1 MNDQYLNT
9 VRLMLAIAPDVF
21 DTPCFAMK
29 GGTAINMFVQD
40 LPRLSVDID
49 VVLRQHGPDRREALA
64 IINDELARV
73 KIAIGRQ
80 GHTATVAGA
89 SGRHQGDDVKLTVS
103 SADAQVKVE
112 VNYVFRGTLTPIV
125 MRSVVPRAQAMFR
138 VDFEV
143 PTLSDAELY
152 GSKLVAA
159 LDRQHPRDL
168 FDVQHMYDTY
178 GMRED
183 FVSAFI
189 GYLAG
194 HNRPVHEVLFAK
206 PRSLEHEYEA
216 GFVGMTV
223 DRASLDVLEA
233 VQTQLHHD
241 LPRALTPQHRE
252 FLVSLVRLAPD
263 WSLMPYEHLS
273 ELPAIRWKIE
283 NLRKLKARDLTR
295 FSQQAA
301 LLKAGFDALDRT

>member
-21 DTPCFAMK
+21 DTPHFAMK

-49 VVLRQHGPDRREALA
+49 VVMRAHGPDRREALSIIDAELTRAKEA
-64 IINDELARV
+64 IE
-73 KIAIGRQ
+73 RQ
-80 GHTATVAGA
+80 GYTVTVAAA
-89 SGRHQGDDVKLTVS
+89 SGRHQGDDVKLTAS

-112 VNYVFRGTLTPIV
+112 VNYVFRGTLMPTV
-125 MRSVVPRAQAMFR
+125 MRSVVPRAQNMFR
-138 VDFEV
+138 VDYEV
-143 PTLSDAELY
+143 PTLDDAELY

-159 LDRQHPRDL
+159 LDRQHPRDI

-178 GMRED
+178 GLRED
-183 FVSAFI
+183 FVSAFV

-206 PRSLEHEYEA
+206 PRSLEHEYEG

-223 DRASLDVLEA
+223 DPVDLHVLET
-233 VQTQLHHD
+233 VQTRLHQD
-241 LPRALTPQHRE
+241 LPRALTEQHRE
-252 FLVSLVRLAPD
+252 FLMSLVRLAPD
-263 WSLMPYEHLS
+263 WSLMPYEHLHA
-273 ELPAIRWKIE
+273 LPAVRWKLE
-283 NLRKLKARDLTR
+283 NLGKLKARDAAR
-295 FSQQAA
+295 FAQQAA
-301 LLKAGFDALDRT
+301 LLQDGFDALDHS

>member
-9 VRLMLAIAPDVF
+9 VRLMLAITPDVF
-21 DTPCFAMK
+21 DTPHFAMK

-49 VVLRQHGPDRREALA
+49 VVMCEHGPDRREALA
-64 IINDELARV
+64 IINDELARA
-73 KIAIGRQ
+73 KTAIERQ
-80 GHTATVAGA
+80 GHTVTVAGA

-112 VNYVFRGTLTPIV
+112 VNYVFRGTLTPTV
-125 MRSVVPRAQAMFR
+125 TRSVVPRAQNLFR

-159 LDRQHPRDL
+159 LDRQHPRDI

-178 GMRED
+178 GLRED
-183 FVSAFI
+183 FVSAFV
-189 GYLAG
+189 GYLVG

-206 PRSLEHEYEA
+206 PRSLEDEYEA

-223 DRASLDVLEA
+223 DSVSLEVLKA
-233 VQTQLHHD
+233 VQTRLHHD
-241 LPRALTPQHRE
+241 LPRALTTQHRE

-263 WSLMPYEHLS
+263 WSLMPYDHLR
-273 ELPAIRWKIE
+273 ELPAIRWKME
-283 NLRKLKARDLTR
+283 NLAKLKSRDAAR
-295 FSQQAA
+295 FAQQAVLLEQGFKA
-301 LLKAGFDALDRT
+301 LRLS

>member
-9 VRLMLAIAPDVF
+9 VRLMLAITPDVF
-21 DTPCFAMK
+21 DTPYFAMK

-49 VVLRQHGPDRREALA
+49 VVMREHGPDRRAALA
-64 IINDELARV
+64 IINDELARA
-73 KIAIGRQ
+73 KTAIERQ
-80 GHTATVAGA
+80 GHTVAVAGA
-89 SGRHQGDDVKLTVS
+89 SGRHQGEDVKLTVS

-112 VNYVFRGTLTPIV
+112 VNYVFRGTLTPTV
-125 MRSVVPRAQAMFR
+125 TRSVVPRAQNLFR

-159 LDRQHPRDL
+159 LDRQHPRDI

-178 GMRED
+178 GLRDD
-183 FVSAFI
+183 FVSAFV
-189 GYLAG
+189 GYLVG

-223 DRASLDVLEA
+223 DSISLEALKA
-233 VQTQLHHD
+233 VQTRLHHD
-241 LPRALTPQHRE
+241 LPRGLTTQHRE

-263 WSLMPYEHLS
+263 WSLMPYDHLR
-273 ELPAIRWKIE
+273 ELPAIRWKME
-283 NLRKLKARDLTR
+283 NLAKLKSRDAAR
-295 FSQQAA
+295 FAQQAVLLEQGFKA
-301 LLKAGFDALDRT
+301 LRIS